1 MIKRLFGQVH
11 NDIPLVKERRRADKQ
26 YIYKEYMIDLKWLAL
41 DFFLEFFKHSPAVC
55 FSDKM
60 LTRFVWRLR

>member
-41 DFFLEFFKHSPAVC
+41 DFLLEFFNIPLPSA
-55 FSDKM
+55 
-60 LTRFVWRLR
+60 FVTKC